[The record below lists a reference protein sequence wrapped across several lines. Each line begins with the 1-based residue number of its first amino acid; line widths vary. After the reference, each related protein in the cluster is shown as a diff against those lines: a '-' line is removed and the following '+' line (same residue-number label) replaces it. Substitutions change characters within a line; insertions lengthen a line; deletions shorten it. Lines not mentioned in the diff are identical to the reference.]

1 MVDRRILVMRHAKSD
16 WTGGERDFDRPLS
29 GRGRRAAA
37 AMGAYMAD
45 EGLRPELVLCSAA
58 RRAADTWAI
67 VARSGTMGPRVVA
80 DRGLYLAAAG
90 DLLARVRELDD
101 ALASVL
107 FVGHAPGI
115 DGFAGSLVAKR
126 SGAAWRRMAEKF
138 PTGAL
143 AVLDA
148 SAPRWRDVGEG
159 AAELERFVV
168 PKDLL

>member
-16 WTGGERDFDRPLS
+16 WTGGDQDFDRPLS

-37 AMGAYMAD
+37 AMGVYMAD

-58 RRAADTWAI
+58 RRAADTWAM
-67 VARSGTMGPRVVA
+67 VARSGTMAPRVVA

-90 DLLARVRELDD
+90 DLLARVRALDD
-101 ALASVL
+101 AVASVL

-148 SAPRWRDVGEG
+148 SAAHWRDVDEG
-159 AAELERFVV
+159 VAELERFVV
-168 PKDLL
+168 PKDLV